1 MIFSSISFCPSCRI
15 FFCFKLDLFRL
26 FFWHSINIIRNEK
39 LKPMNRIKKA
49 VKQLSKSIEFPLKS
63 GHSCGK
69 FVYNLLTMLAKYWMQ
84 SIHDT
89 TIRSCCID
97 RWHSLLIS
105 ICYWD
110 EMKPNRYV
118 PRMRLWAENT
128 YTFYNF
134 FLFVDNNISIFCNL
148 YFPLVLFMMFWFL
161 FRILYLFFYT
171 SSKRN
176 PFLTK
181 YQQTNKKNIYVI
193 CVTLNLVF
201 FQYCAATI
209 MSYIWRN
216 QILIVT
222 NVTKVSKEV
231 TIWNCTLQ
239 MFMKIKN
246 LIVAFV
252 KNLIQVNNT

>member
-1 MIFSSISFCPSCRI
+1 MVYLLQCTWNVSTYY
-15 FFCFKLDLFRL
+15 LHL
-26 FFWHSINIIRNEK
+26 
-39 LKPMNRIKKA
+39 
-49 VKQLSKSIEFPLKS
+49 V
-63 GHSCGK
+63 

-148 YFPLVLFMMFWFL
+148 YFQLVLLGCSNFYSEFYIYSSTHHQNGTQFL
-161 FRILYLFFYT
+161 
-171 SSKRN
+171 RN
-176 PFLTK
+176 
-181 YQQTNKKNIYVI
+181 TNK
-193 CVTLNLVF
+193 
-201 FQYCAATI
+201 Q
-209 MSYIWRN
+209 
-216 QILIVT
+216 
-222 NVTKVSKEV
+222 TK
-231 TIWNCTLQ
+231 
-239 MFMKIKN
+239 KI
-246 LIVAFV
+246 
-252 KNLIQVNNT
+252 